1 MSKILNFDKVTQ
13 ITSNY
18 FKQNQTSQTIQIIM
32 KTHHLIF
39 AITAL
44 FVALFYE
51 QNPGLNIGILGIIVS
66 VLTYF
71 NTAKT
76 NRTKNFL
83 MLFATSIF
91 SSFAFAW
98 YGDFVSFLAVFSSL
112 FLLSFTS
119 KNKELKS
126 LFVLPVFAINFITF
140 IYRVFQLDQ
149 WLPQRK
155 TEGFWQKFLAVVLI
169 PALLLLIF
177 FGIYTKGSSHFASF
191 FSDYE
196 LDINL
201 WEVIALSILGFF
213 LAFNYFNFTIY
224 DFLFKQNHH
233 LKNDFLNE
241 EKLTKPTY
249 DFLDLNSERLSGIAS
264 FIGLNILLLFF
275 IITFNYEQFVELP
288 KATANQLAEETHERV
303 GAVIGSIVMA
313 IVVIMFYFKGSFN
326 FDKKAKSLKILAQ
339 IWVFLNAILVISAM
353 LKNTEYVYYLGL
365 TYKRLGV
372 YAFLSLAIIGLIFT
386 FIKIQ
391 KQKTNAYLFN
401 QMFWYVYG
409 TILVCSFVNW
419 GGIITS
425 HNLKRK
431 DFAANYHFNSVDYND
446 KQLLEYYQKTNNKE
460 MYKILKDKIV
470 AKQNETFLSKVLY
483 YEDIAL

>member
-1 MSKILNFDKVTQ
+1 
-13 ITSNY
+13 
-18 FKQNQTSQTIQIIM
+18 M
-32 KTHHLIF
+32 KKHHLIF
-39 AITAL
+39 LITTL
-44 FVALFYE
+44 FVIIFYE

-71 NTAKT
+71 NTEESHKT
-76 NRTKNFL
+76 KAFL
-83 MLFATSIF
+83 ALFVMSIL

-98 YGDFVSFLAVFSSL
+98 YGDFVSFLAVFTSL
-112 FLLSFTS
+112 FILGFKS
-119 KNKELKS
+119 KNNDLKS
-126 LFVLPVFAINFITF
+126 IFVIPVFAINFVTF
-140 IYRVFQLDQ
+140 IYRFFQFEQ
-149 WLPQRK
+149 WFPLKK
-155 TEGFWQKFLAVVLI
+155 TESFWQKILAVILI

-201 WEVIALSILGFF
+201 WEVIVFAVMGFF
-213 LAFNYFNFTIY
+213 LSFNFFNFQIY
-224 DFLFKQNHH
+224 EFISKQNHY
-233 LKNDFLNE
+233 LKNNFSIED
-241 EKLTKPTY
+241 KVAKPTY
-249 DFLDLNSERLSGIAS
+249 DFLDLNSERLSGIVS
-264 FIGLNILLLFF
+264 FLGLNILLLFF
-275 IITFNYEQFVELP
+275 IVTFNYEQFVELP

-326 FDKKAKSLKILAQ
+326 FDKKAKFLKILAQ

-386 FIKIQ
+386 FIKVS

-409 TILVCSFVNW
+409 TILVCSFINW
-419 GGIITS
+419 GAIITS
-425 HNLKRK
+425 HNLERK
-431 DFAANYHFNSVDYND
+431 DFAANYHLNSVDFNE
-446 KQLLEYYQKTNNKE
+446 KEMLEYYQKANNKL
-460 MYKILKDKIV
+460 MYNFLKDKIET
-470 AKQNETFLSKVLY
+470 KQSESFLSKVLY
-483 YEDIAL
+483 YETINFQDSE

>member
-1 MSKILNFDKVTQ
+1 
-13 ITSNY
+13 
-18 FKQNQTSQTIQIIM
+18 M

-39 AITAL
+39 TITAF
-44 FVALFYE
+44 FVVLFYE
-51 QNPGLNIGILGIIVS
+51 QNPGLNIGILGVIVS

-71 NTAKT
+71 NTEERNKT
-76 NRTKNFL
+76 RTFL
-83 MLFATSIF
+83 LLFLTSIL
-91 SSFAFAW
+91 SSFAFVW
-98 YGDFVSFLAVFSSL
+98 YGDFPSFLAVFSSL
-112 FLLSFTS
+112 FLLSFKS
-119 KNKELKS
+119 KNLELKS
-126 LFVLPVFAINFITF
+126 LFVLPVFALNFATF
-140 IYRVFQLDQ
+140 IFRVFQFDK
-149 WLPQRK
+149 WLPQKR

-177 FGIYTKGSSHFASF
+177 FGIYSKGSTHFASF

-201 WEVIALSILGFF
+201 WEVFVFVIMGFF
-213 LAFNYFNFTIY
+213 LSFNFFNFKVYEFIS
-224 DFLFKQNHH
+224 KQNHY
-233 LKNDFLNE
+233 LKNEFLDE

-339 IWVFLNAILVISAM
+339 IWVFLNVVLVISAM
-353 LKNTEYVYYLGL
+353 LKNSEYVYYLGL

-372 YAFLSLAIIGLIFT
+372 YAFLSLAIIGLVFT
-386 FIKIQ
+386 FIKVNQ
-391 KQKTNAYLFN
+391 QKTNAYLFN

-409 TILVCSFVNW
+409 TILVCSFINW

-425 HNLKRK
+425 YNLKRE
-431 DFAANYHFNSVDYND
+431 DFAANYHFNSVDFND

-460 MYKILKDKIV
+460 MYKILKNKINV
-470 AKQNETFLSKVLY
+470 KQKESFLSKVLY
-483 YEDIAL
+483 YESISLQDAK

>member
-1 MSKILNFDKVTQ
+1 
-13 ITSNY
+13 
-18 FKQNQTSQTIQIIM
+18 M
-32 KTHHLIF
+32 KKHHLIF
-39 AITAL
+39 LITTL
-44 FVALFYE
+44 FVIIFYE
-51 QNPGLNIGILGIIVS
+51 QNPGLNIGILGIVVS

-71 NTAKT
+71 NTEESHKT
-76 NRTKNFL
+76 KAFL
-83 MLFATSIF
+83 ALFVMSIL

-98 YGDFVSFLAVFSSL
+98 YGDFVSFLAVFTSL
-112 FLLSFTS
+112 FILGFKS
-119 KNKELKS
+119 KNNDLKS
-126 LFVLPVFAINFITF
+126 IFVIPVFAINFITF
-140 IYRVFQLDQ
+140 IYRVFQFEQ
-149 WLPQRK
+149 WFPLKK
-155 TEGFWQKFLAVVLI
+155 TESFWQKILAVILI

-177 FGIYTKGSSHFASF
+177 FGIYSKGSSHFASF

-201 WEVIALSILGFF
+201 WEVIVFAVMGFF
-213 LAFNYFNFTIY
+213 LSFNFFNFQIY
-224 DFLFKQNHH
+224 EFISKQNHY
-233 LKNDFLNE
+233 LKNNFSNE
-241 EKLTKPTY
+241 DKVAKPTY

-303 GAVIGSIVMA
+303 GAVIGSILMA

-326 FDKKAKSLKILAQ
+326 FDKKAKFLKILAQ

-372 YAFLSLAIIGLIFT
+372 YAFLLLSIIGLVFT

-391 KQKTNAYLFN
+391 KKKTNAFLFN

-409 TILVCSFVNW
+409 TILMCSFINW
-419 GGIITS
+419 GAIITS
-425 HNLKRK
+425 HNLERK
-431 DFAANYHFNSVDYND
+431 DFAANYHLNSVDFNE
-446 KQLLEYYQKTNNKE
+446 KEMLEYYQKANNKQ
-460 MYKILKDKIV
+460 MYNFLKNKIET
-470 AKQNETFLSKVLY
+470 KQSESFLSKVLY
-483 YEDIAL
+483 YETINFQDSE

>member
-1 MSKILNFDKVTQ
+1 
-13 ITSNY
+13 
-18 FKQNQTSQTIQIIM
+18 M

-39 AITAL
+39 TITAL

-51 QNPGLNIGILGIIVS
+51 QNPGLNIGILGVIVS

-71 NTAKT
+71 NTEERNKT
-76 NRTKNFL
+76 RTFL
-83 MLFATSIF
+83 LLFLTSIL

-112 FLLSFTS
+112 FLLSFKS
-119 KNKELKS
+119 KNRELKS
-126 LFVLPVFAINFITF
+126 LFVLPIFALNFCTF
-140 IYRVFQLDQ
+140 IFRVFHFDQ

-177 FGIYTKGSSHFASF
+177 FGIYSKGSTHFASF

-201 WEVIALSILGFF
+201 WEAFVFAVLGFF
-213 LAFNYFNFTIY
+213 LSFNFFNFKVYEFIS
-224 DFLFKQNHH
+224 KQNHY
-233 LKNDFLNE
+233 LKNEFLDE

-288 KATANQLAEETHERV
+288 KATSNQLAEETHERV

-339 IWVFLNAILVISAM
+339 IWVFLNAVLVISAM
-353 LKNTEYVYYLGL
+353 LKNSEYVYYLGL

-386 FIKIQ
+386 FIKVN
-391 KQKTNAYLFN
+391 KQKTNTYLFN
-401 QMFWYVYG
+401 HMFWYVYG
-409 TILVCSFVNW
+409 TILVCSFINW

-425 HNLKRK
+425 HNLKRE
-431 DFAANYHFNSVDYND
+431 DFAANYHFNSVDFND

-460 MYKILKDKIV
+460 MYKILKDKII
-470 AKQNETFLSKVLY
+470 ARQNESFLSKVLY
-483 YEDIAL
+483 YESISLQDAK